1 MPGANIIQLRQLLSE
16 KFPGA
21 RPRMGGPVRNCWP
34 TGLPQIDGPLDGGL
48 PRGALAEVIAENA
61 GSGGALLMA
70 ALIHQAARERQIIA
84 VVDGRDSLEVTQIG
98 GDVSRLLWVRCRSA
112 DEAMKAADLLLRDR
126 NMSLVVLDLAA
137 NPAAQLRKI
146 PATVWYRFQRLL
158 EQTSTVCAVLTP
170 RAMVSPAKV
179 RITLR
184 SRFSL
189 AALEAERDGLLRELR
204 VYVSAE
210 RRSGELFSALKQSA

>member
-21 RPRMGGPVRNCWP
+21 RARAAGLDRHCWP
-34 TGLPQIDGPLDGGL
+34 TGLPQIDEPLEGGL
-48 PRGALAEVIAENA
+48 PRGALAEIIAESA
-61 GSGGALLMA
+61 GSGGALLIS
-70 ALIHQAARERQIIA
+70 ALIHGAARERQIIA

-98 GDVSRLLWVRCRSA
+98 GDVSRLLWVRCRSVE
-112 DEAMKAADLLLRDR
+112 EAMKAADLLLRDR
-126 NMSLVVLDLAA
+126 NVPFVALDLAA
-137 NPAAQLRKI
+137 SPPAQVRKI

-158 EQTSTVCAVLTP
+158 EQTSTVCAVFTP

-189 AALEAERDGLLRELR
+189 EALDGERELLLRELK
-204 VYVSAE
+204 VEVSAA
-210 RRSGELFSALKQSA
+210 RRSGELFTGLKKSA